1 MYPEQG
7 EDPIRR
13 QVRKIIDLTFQIF
26 SHYKNTN
33 QKAKAYNLL
42 VWVVSALQAILE
54 LKQRIY
60 IVKPFTPETVRLAY
74 MRAKSN
80 ASNRCYITSEA
91 P

>member
-13 QVRKIIDLTFQIF
+13 QVRKIIDLAFKIF

-54 LKQRIY
+54 LKQRVY

-80 ASNRCYITSEA
+80 ASNRYYIMPEA

>member
-7 EDPIRR
+7 EDPIRK
-13 QVRKIIDLTFQIF
+13 QVGRIIDLTFQIF

-33 QKAKAYNLL
+33 QKTKAYNLL

-54 LKQRIY
+54 LKQRVY

-80 ASNRCYITSEA
+80 ASNRYYIIPEA

>member
-7 EDPIRR
+7 EDPIRK

-33 QKAKAYNLL
+33 QKTKAYNLL

-54 LKQRIY
+54 LKQRVY
-60 IVKPFTPETVRLAY
+60 IVKPFTPEAVRLAY

-80 ASNRCYITSEA
+80 ASNRYYITPEA

>member
-7 EDPIRR
+7 EDPIRK

-33 QKAKAYNLL
+33 QRTKAYNLL
-42 VWVVSALQAILE
+42 VWVVSVLQVILE
-54 LKQRIY
+54 LKQRVY

-80 ASNRCYITSEA
+80 ASNRYYITPEA